1 MRKLAIVVAL
11 AIAVAPTIAKTHRP
25 AVHKATHKSQTQKV
39 AAKARPASRPAALTH
54 ISRASWGEVNGQKVD
69 LYTLT
74 NGRGMTARITNYG
87 AFLVDL
93 IVPDR
98 SGKKANVVL
107 GYDNVEAYS
116 HGTTYGAVIGRFANR
131 IGGAQFTVE
140 GKTYHLKANAGPNNI
155 HGGPVGF
162 SYHLYNATMMD
173 GPSPSLILNMISP
186 DGDQGFPGNLNFTV
200 IYTLKADN
208 TLRIDYR
215 ATTDKPTVLNITN
228 HSYFNLKGAG
238 NGDVLGH
245 RLQVFSDV
253 VTPTDANHMATG
265 EVMNIAGTGF
275 DFTKPKPL
283 GKDINGP
290 DPAIVATPGYDIN
303 FIVKGPMG
311 KLREAAKVTEPST
324 GRVMDVWTTQP
335 GIQLYLPNND
345 KPLPGRGN
353 EMYVKRGAFC
363 LETQHFA
370 NAPNIPAFPTTELKP
385 GQIFY
390 QSTEFRFSTFK

>member
-1 MRKLAIVVAL
+1 MGNAMKSLAL
-11 AIAVAPTIAKTHRP
+11 SLT
-25 AVHKATHKSQTQKV
+25 
-39 AAKARPASRPAALTH
+39 AALFTASLAWSAPAQAK
-54 ISRASWGEVNGQKVD
+54 IEKASWGETADHQKAD
-69 LYTLT
+69 IYTLT
-74 NGRGMTARITNYG
+74 NARGMSARITNYG
-87 AFLVDL
+87 AFLVSL
-93 IVPDR
+93 NVPDR
-98 SGKKANVVL
+98 KGKFADVVL
-107 GYDNVEAYS
+107 GYDKLEEYT

-131 IGGAQFTVE
+131 IGGAQFSLE

-155 HGGPVGF
+155 HGGPIGF
-162 SYHLYNATMMD
+162 SYHLYNATMLD
-173 GPSPSLILNMISP
+173 GKSPSLILQMISP

-200 IYTLKADN
+200 IYTLTANN

-215 ATTDKPTVLNITN
+215 ATTDKPTVLNPTN

-238 NGDVLGH
+238 KGDVLGH
-245 RLQVFSDV
+245 RMQILSDA

-265 EVMNIAGTGF
+265 EVMKVAGTGF

-303 FIVKGPMG
+303 FIVRG
-311 KLREAAKVTEPST
+311 KPGLLRPAAHVVEPES

-345 KPLPGRGN
+345 KPIIGKGGAK
-353 EMYVKRGAFC
+353 YIKRGAFC

-370 NAPNIPAFPTTELKP
+370 NAPNIPAFPSTELKP

-390 QSTEFRFSTFK
+390 QVTSFKFSTAK

>member
-1 MRKLAIVVAL
+1 MKTIAL
-11 AIAVAPTIAKTHRP
+11 AAALLAAAAAPVMAKAHKP
-25 AVHKATHKSQTQKV
+25 VHHKAAPAKPVPAKV
-39 AAKARPASRPAALTH
+39 AAKPKTLAH
-54 ISRASWGEVNGQKVD
+54 ITRADWGDVGGQKAD
-69 LYTLT
+69 IYTLT
-74 NGRGMTARITNYG
+74 NAHGMSARITNYG

-98 SGKKANVVL
+98 NGKKANVVL

-131 IGGAQFTVE
+131 IGGAQFTLD

-162 SYHLYNATMMD
+162 SYHVYNATMMD
-173 GPSPSLILNMISP
+173 GPNPSLILNMTSP

-215 ATTDKPTVLNITN
+215 ATTDKPTVLNPTN

-238 NGDVLGH
+238 NGDVLNH
-245 RLQVFSDV
+245 RLQVFSDA

-265 EVMNIAGTGF
+265 QVMKVNGTGF
-275 DFTKPKPL
+275 DFTKPKRL

-303 FIVKGPMG
+303 FIVKGPRG
-311 KLREAAKVTEPST
+311 RLRPAAKMTEPES
-324 GRVMDVWTTQP
+324 GRVMEVWTTQP
-335 GIQLYLPNND
+335 GVQLYLPNNE
-345 KPLPGRGN
+345 KPLPGRNG

-370 NAPNIPAFPTTELKP
+370 NAPNIPDFPSTELKP
-385 GQIFY
+385 GKIFY
-390 QSTEFRFSTFK
+390 ESTEFRFSTVK

>member
-1 MRKLAIVVAL
+1 MKTMRLFAIAL
-11 AIAVAPTIAKTHRP
+11 ALAVAAAP
-25 AVHKATHKSQTQKV
+25 AFARGHKPVHHAAVPAHKI
-39 AAKARPASRPAALTH
+39 AAKAKPAPKHVRMAH
-54 ISRASWGEVNGQKVD
+54 ITRAPWGAVGGQPVE
-69 LYTLT
+69 LFTLT
-74 NGRGMTARITNYG
+74 NDRGMAARITNYG

-98 SGKKANVVL
+98 TGKKANVVL
-107 GYDNVEAYS
+107 GYDNVDAYS
-116 HGTTYGAVIGRFANR
+116 HGTTYGAVIGRVVNR
-131 IGGAQFTVE
+131 IGGAQFTLE

-155 HGGPVGF
+155 HGGPFGF
-162 SYHLYNATMMD
+162 SYRIYGATMMD
-173 GPSPSLILNMISP
+173 GPSPSLILNMTSP

-200 IYTLKADN
+200 IYTLKSDN

-215 ATTDKPTVLNITN
+215 ATTDKPTVLNPTN

-238 NGDVLGH
+238 KGDVLGH
-245 RLQVFSDV
+245 RLQIFADAM
-253 VTPTDANHMATG
+253 TPGDANHMATG
-265 EVMNIAGTGF
+265 EVMNVSGTGF
-275 DFTKPKPL
+275 DFTKPKPI

-303 FIVKGPMG
+303 FIVRGPMG
-311 KLREAAKVTEPST
+311 KLREAAKVTEPTS
-324 GRVMDVWTTQP
+324 GRVMEVYTTQP

-345 KPLPGRGN
+345 KPLPGRGG

-390 QSTEFRFSTFK
+390 QSTEFRFSTAK

>member
-1 MRKLAIVVAL
+1 MRTLAIALAIVVA
-11 AIAVAPTIAKTHRP
+11 ATPAFAKKAAHHKP
-25 AVHKATHKSQTQKV
+25 AAHKTEAR
-39 AAKARPASRPAALTH
+39 ARPTRPAAPMH
-54 ISRASWGEVNGQKVD
+54 ITRAPWGEVGGQKVD
-69 LYTLT
+69 IFTLT
-74 NGRGMTARITNYG
+74 NGRGMTARVTNYG

-98 SGKKANVVL
+98 KGKKANVVL

-140 GKTYHLKANAGPNNI
+140 GKTYHLKANSGPNNI
-155 HGGPVGF
+155 HGGPFGF
-162 SYHLYNATMMD
+162 SYRIYGATMMD
-173 GPSPSLILNMISP
+173 GPSPSLILNMTSP

-215 ATTDKPTVLNITN
+215 ATTDKPTVLNPTN

-238 NGDVLGH
+238 NGDVLKH
-245 RLQVFSDV
+245 RLQVFSDA

-265 EVMNIAGTGF
+265 EVMKVAGTGF
-275 DFTKPKPL
+275 DFTKPKAI

-311 KLREAAKVTEPST
+311 KLRQAAKITEPDS

-335 GIQLYLPNND
+335 GIQLYLPNNE
-345 KPLPGRGN
+345 KPLPGRSG
-353 EMYVKRGAFC
+353 ETYVKRGAFC

-390 QSTEFRFSTFK
+390 QSTEFRFSTAK

>member
-1 MRKLAIVVAL
+1 MRKFTVAL
-11 AIAVAPTIAKTHRP
+11 VAGLVLAAGVQARPHKPAAHKAVA
-25 AVHKATHKSQTQKV
+25 HKAATPK
-39 AAKARPASRPAALTH
+39 PLTH
-54 ISRASWGEVNGQKVD
+54 IQRAAWGEVAGQKVD

-74 NGRGMTARITNYG
+74 NGHGMTARITNYG

-98 SGKKANVVL
+98 KGNKANVVL

-131 IGGAQFTVE
+131 IGGAQFTLD

-162 SYHLYNATMMD
+162 SYHLYSATMMD
-173 GPSPSLILNMISP
+173 GPSPSLVLTMTSP

-215 ATTDKPTVLNITN
+215 ATTDKPTVLNPTN

-238 NGDVLGH
+238 NGDVLKH
-245 RLQVFSDV
+245 RLQVFADAM
-253 VTPTDANHMATG
+253 TPTDANHMATG
-265 EVMNIAGTGF
+265 EVMNVSGTGF
-275 DFTKPKPL
+275 DFTKPKAL

-290 DPAIVATPGYDIN
+290 DPAIMATPGYDIN
-303 FIVKGPMG
+303 FIVKGAMG
-311 KLREAAKVTEPST
+311 KLRPAAKIAEPES
-324 GRVMDVWTTQP
+324 GRVMEVWTTQP
-335 GIQLYLPNND
+335 GVQLYLPNND
-345 KPLPGRGN
+345 KPLPGRAG
-353 EMYVKRGAFC
+353 EQYVKRGAFC

-370 NAPNIPAFPTTELKP
+370 NAPNIPSFPTTELKP
-385 GQIFY
+385 GKIFY
-390 QSTEFRFSTFK
+390 QSTEFRFSTAK